1 MWSVVIEC
9 HFVVVVEFAVF
20 DVVKFVVHFRPVAG
34 AFRCAIMFFTPVI
47 GFFFK
52 CADEI
57 ERLRNML
64 AHGLVFGSTC
74 EGCLICEQLKEVH
87 EQTLREIALENQTNG

>member
-1 MWSVVIEC
+1 MINDIVDRLRAKWDFTSHYTRQDAVC
-9 HFVVVVEFAVF
+9 VEA
-20 DVVKFVVHFRPVAG
+20 
-34 AFRCAIMFFTPVI
+34 
-47 GFFFK
+47 
-52 CADEI
+52 ADEI